1 MDSPKIK
8 IIKDKIFMFTVI
20 FISFLAVLP
29 LFAIIIQ
36 LIVKGIRVINLH
48 FLLSLPK
55 PPPEG
60 GGILNSLTGTLVIV
74 GIAVLIA
81 VPIGLL
87 SGIYIAEFKNK
98 LTHFAEIIVNTLQG
112 VPSIVIGIL
121 AYLWIVKPAGK
132 FSGFSGGFALSLMML
147 PSVIKNTEETIKLIP
162 NSMKEASFALGA
174 NYTNTLFKVILPSA
188 MRGILS
194 GVLIGIARIAGETA
208 PLLFTTLGNPY
219 LNMNPSKPMS
229 ALPLLIFNYVMSPYK
244 AWRNVAWGA
253 ALILVSLVLLLI
265 IIMKMVGKKWKI

>member
-1 MDSPKIK
+1 MDNHRTK
-8 IIKDKIFMFTVI
+8 IIKDKVFLFTVI

-29 LFAIIIQ
+29 LMAIIIQ
-36 LIVKGIRVINLH
+36 LIIKGARVVNLH

-60 GGILNSLTGTLVIV
+60 GGILNSLTGTLIIV
-74 GIAVLIA
+74 GIATLIA

-87 SGIYIAEFKNK
+87 SGIYLAEFKNRF
-98 LTHFAEIIVNTLQG
+98 TRFTEIIVNTLQG

-121 AYLWIVKPAGK
+121 AYLWIVKPTGK

-162 NSMKEASFALGA
+162 SSLKEASFALGA
-174 NYTNTLFKVILPSA
+174 NYTSTLFKVILPTA

-219 LNMNPSKPMS
+219 MNINPYKPMD

-244 AWRNVAWGA
+244 AWRDVAWGA
-253 ALILVSLVLLLI
+253 ALVLVSLVLLLI
-265 IIMKMVGKKWKI
+265 IIMKMVGKKWTT